1 MARLLAL
8 AALVLGLISCQPE
21 LVLPGGSPEP
31 ALPTT
36 SPTRPSG
43 PSPSIEIP
51 PPI

>member
-1 MARLLAL
+1 MSRLLAV
-8 AALVLGLISCQPE
+8 AVLVLGLLSCQPE
-21 LVLPGGSPEP
+21 LVLPDGSPEP

-36 SPTRPSG
+36 SPTPPTG